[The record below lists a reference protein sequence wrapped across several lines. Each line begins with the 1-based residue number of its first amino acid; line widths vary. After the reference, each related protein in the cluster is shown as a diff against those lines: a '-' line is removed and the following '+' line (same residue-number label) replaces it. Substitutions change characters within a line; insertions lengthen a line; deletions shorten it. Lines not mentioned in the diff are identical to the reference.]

1 MAENE
6 VPITPENLSCP
17 IPDCQI
23 AASAQRTVKLGQDL
37 AKAVRKLRWEMDRC
51 QECPQKDH
59 CAFHQYID
67 RLVLQAI
74 SDAYQ
79 SLKKSSQNR
88 RCGGGLEI
96 ISSGKLTPPDSSGAY
111 HQVN

>member
-6 VPITPENLSCP
+6 VGITPENLSCP
-17 IPDCQI
+17 IPDCQV

-37 AKAVRKLRWEMDRC
+37 AKAVRKLRWEMVRC
-51 QECPQKDH
+51 QQCPQKDH

-79 SLKKSSQNR
+79 SLKTSRQDR
-88 RCGGGLEI
+88 RCGDSLEI
-96 ISSGKLTPPDSSGAY
+96 KNSGKLTPSDSSGAY